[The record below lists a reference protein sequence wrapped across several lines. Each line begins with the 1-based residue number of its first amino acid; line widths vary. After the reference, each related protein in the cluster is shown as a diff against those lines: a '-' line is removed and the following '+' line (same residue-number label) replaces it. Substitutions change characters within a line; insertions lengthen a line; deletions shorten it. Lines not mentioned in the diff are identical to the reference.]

1 VAAILRAQPDRKTRM
16 TDADDV
22 IINDGEQHQLALE
35 VQKLH
40 QLYLALSTGGN

>member
-1 VAAILRAQPDRKTRM
+1 M

-35 VQKLH
+35 VHKLH

>member
-1 VAAILRAQPDRKTRM
+1 M